1 MAISANKAT
10 HDFASAVNYVLKSYT
25 SINVTYS
32 SATKYVEN
40 DLNNWIIVLMVF
52 TKWYIF

>member
-40 DLNNWIIVLMVF
+40 DLNN
-52 TKWYIF
+52 